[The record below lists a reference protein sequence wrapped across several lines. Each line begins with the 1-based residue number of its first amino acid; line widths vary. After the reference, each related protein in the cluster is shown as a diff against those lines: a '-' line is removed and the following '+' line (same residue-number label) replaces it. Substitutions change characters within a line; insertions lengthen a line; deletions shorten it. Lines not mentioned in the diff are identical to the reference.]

1 MEKEQMFQY
10 YCKTFYKGHDSFAV
24 FTTQRTNVDLSLF
37 LLGEIWSSPFFPW
50 WNHSSCL
57 SSPSAPIFFYSWWNP
72 AFLKQRFL
80 GFLISQH
87 PSLWLQGQHIGE
99 VRTRM
104 VRWHLDRWRCSEWSV
119 VDHAK
124 MISKMC
130 FPLHDV
136 FDIFDSRNSIYIY
149 TYVYI
154 YTHICVFCNQS
165 FWYNYMSYSKLTW
178 MWKNIVSR
186 G

>member
-1 MEKEQMFQY
+1 MQCSLRRGQMLTYPYFCWVKY
-10 YCKTFYKGHDSFAV
+10 DPV
-24 FTTQRTNVDLSLF
+24 
-37 LLGEIWSSPFFPW
+37 PFFPDEITVLV
-50 WNHSSCL
+50 CQVQ
-57 SSPSAPIFFYSWWNP
+57 APPFFFYSWWNP

-149 TYVYI
+149 ICIYIHTSVYFAI
-154 YTHICVFCNQS
+154 SHSGTTTCPTAN
-165 FWYNYMSYSKLTW
+165 
-178 MWKNIVSR
+178 
-186 G
+186 